1 MIKEEDKKLLL
12 KELSLRLPYKMKF
25 QSSLGIL
32 EMNKLKIDDNYA
44 VWAITNGD
52 FNKPDFNYQILRNE
66 NCSGR
71 GFEFEEIKP
80 VLFPIDDLTE
90 EIEFHGEK
98 FIPLERIAQLERG
111 RLYLDHGEILEKA
124 SSESS
129 LFIARYGNERGFLGY
144 KSTGAFIADE
154 KGIGIWTP
162 YYQYQM
168 FDMMNEYMI
177 DYRGLIQKGLA
188 ISVHDLDFNPYK

>member
-25 QSSLGIL
+25 KSPFGVL
-32 EMNKLKIDDNYA
+32 EMNEINLTSRYPVLA
-44 VWAITNGD
+44 YTTSFTD
-52 FNKPDFNYQILRNE
+52 FNFKTLKSIPCQ
-66 NCSGR
+66 GH
-71 GFEFEEIKP
+71 GFELEKVKP

-111 RLYLDHGEILEKA
+111 RLYLNHGEILEKA

-154 KGIGIWTP
+154 KDIGIWTP

-177 DYRGLIQKGLA
+177 DYRGLIQKDLA

>member
-1 MIKEEDKKLLL
+1 MMKEEHRKLLL

-25 QSSLGIL
+25 KSPLGVL
-32 EMNKLKIDDNYA
+32 EMNEINLTSRYPILAYSTGFTCFNFKILKSIPCQ
-44 VWAITNGD
+44 GH
-52 FNKPDFNYQILRNE
+52 
-66 NCSGR
+66 
-71 GFEFEEIKP
+71 GFELEKVKP

-111 RLYLDHGEILEKA
+111 RLFLDHGEILEKA
-124 SSESS
+124 SSENA

-144 KSTGAFIADE
+144 KSTGAFIAHE
-154 KGIGIWTP
+154 NGIGIWTP

-177 DYRGLIQKGLA
+177 DYRGLIKEGLA
-188 ISVHDLDFNPYK
+188 ISVHELEVNPYK